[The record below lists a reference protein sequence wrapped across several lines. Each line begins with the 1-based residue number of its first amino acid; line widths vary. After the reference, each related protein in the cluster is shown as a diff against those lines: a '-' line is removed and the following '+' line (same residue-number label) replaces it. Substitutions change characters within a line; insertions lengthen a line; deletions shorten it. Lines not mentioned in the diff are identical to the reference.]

1 MNRVLLNNV
10 DHAELRVA
18 PRIGAEFGDR
28 ANQLPI
34 YPAEFEQAQ
43 RDFPILFRRDGDSID
58 AIVLLGL
65 DSDENLFL
73 GEQGWTSRYVPA
85 IQRRG
90 PFSIALARDADG
102 GETGEPMVHVDLDDP
117 RVGDDAGLPL
127 FLPHGGDAPYLQHVS
142 AALRTIYEGAQ
153 QARTI
158 NAQLA
163 AAGLLRDVVLEID
176 LGDEGGYNVP
186 GVLAIDEGALAALP
200 DAEVVRLHRTG
211 LLRLATMAAAS
222 LSNVSR
228 LIELKNKQRAAA

>member
-18 PRIGAEFGDR
+18 PRVGAEFGDR
-28 ANQLPI
+28 ANQMPI
-34 YPAEFEQAQ
+34 YPGEFEQAQ
-43 RDFPILFRRDGDSID
+43 RDFPILFRRDGAAID
-58 AIVLLGL
+58 AVVLLGL

-85 IQRRG
+85 MQRRG
-90 PFSIALARDADG
+90 PFSIALAADTG
-102 GETGEPMVHVDLDDP
+102 GEAGEPMVHVDLDDP
-117 RVGDDAGLPL
+117 RVGDDSGLPL

-142 AALRTIYEGAQ
+142 AALRTIYEGSQ
-153 QARTI
+153 QARAI
-158 NAQLA
+158 NAELA

-186 GVLAIDEGALAALP
+186 GVLAVDEGALAALP
-200 DAEVVRLHRTG
+200 DGEVVRLHRAG

-222 LSNVSR
+222 LANVSR
-228 LIELKNKQRAAA
+228 LIELKNKRRAVA

>member
-18 PRIGAEFGDR
+18 PRVGADHGDR

-34 YPAEFEQAQ
+34 FPAEFEQAQ

-65 DSDENLFL
+65 DPDENLFL

-85 IQRRG
+85 VQRRG
-90 PFSIALARDADG
+90 PFSIGVAAGASDA
-102 GETGEPMVHVDLDDP
+102 EPMVHVDLDDP
-117 RVGDDAGLPL
+117 RVGDDGGLPL
-127 FLPHGGDAPYLQHVS
+127 FLPHGGDAPYLQHVA
-142 AALRTIYEGAQ
+142 AALRVIYEGSQ
-153 QARTI
+153 QARAT

-163 AAGLLRDVVLEID
+163 AAGLLREVVLEID

-186 GVLAIDEGALAALP
+186 GVLAVDEEALAALP
-200 DAEVVRLHRTG
+200 DAEVVRLHRAG

-222 LSNVSR
+222 LANVSR
-228 LIELKNKQRAAA
+228 LIELKNKKRAGV